1 MPRAVADVES
11 DGSEDLE
18 DLPGPDEFLQT
29 AVRELTQRRTPEF
42 GRPSG
47 RANATNRAGPPRAGA
62 NAGSGTE
69 DETDD
74 ATTTYDDYERSAIDE
89 FLATS
94 APPAPA
100 SVATSAASPGGR
112 KNSPGAPDPIG
123 RASDAGDPS
132 AGEPLSPKQRVEQL
146 TTTLKLEHQVTEAV
160 VDAMLEEA
168 LLRTAYPDQIE
179 TPMMTAPTSPE
190 PSVRGDDRDAATT
203 PDANRTATPPRASP
217 PRDGRE
223 ENGRAGGAANEH
235 RAPSERTPDAATSR
249 WLAGGGPGSGSGSGK
264 GSPAGTPPPPETLR
278 SPRGTAV
285 RSLRSPPPFAA
296 PKRARRTRGAP
307 TKSRTRRC
315 WTLG

>member
-47 RANATNRAGPPRAGA
+47 RANATNRAGHPRAGA

-112 KNSPGAPDPIG
+112 KTPRAPRIRSGG
-123 RASDAGDPS
+123 RA
-132 AGEPLSPKQRVEQL
+132 
-146 TTTLKLEHQVTEAV
+146 
-160 VDAMLEEA
+160 
-168 LLRTAYPDQIE
+168 
-179 TPMMTAPTSPE
+179 TPAI
-190 PSVRGDDRDAATT
+190 
-203 PDANRTATPPRASP
+203 
-217 PRDGRE
+217 
-223 ENGRAGGAANEH
+223 
-235 RAPSERTPDAATSR
+235 RAPASR
-249 WLAGGGPGSGSGSGK
+249 YP
-264 GSPAGTPPPPETLR
+264 R
-278 SPRGTAV
+278 SSAW
-285 RSLRSPPPFAA
+285 SNS
-296 PKRARRTRGAP
+296 RRR
-307 TKSRTRRC
+307 
-315 WTLG
+315 

>member
-47 RANATNRAGPPRAGA
+47 RANATNRAGHPRAGA

-203 PDANRTATPPRASP
+203 TDANRTATPPRASP

-223 ENGRAGGAANEH
+223 EDGRAGH
-235 RAPSERTPDAATSR
+235 
-249 WLAGGGPGSGSGSGK
+249 
-264 GSPAGTPPPPETLR
+264 LR
-278 SPRGTAV
+278 KV
-285 RSLRSPPPFAA
+285 
-296 PKRARRTRGAP
+296 
-307 TKSRTRRC
+307 
-315 WTLG
+315 